1 MLITQTVERKISTHE
16 AEKAGRNNLIVMT
29 FNAEDIL
36 TYLEYHTQGYEGHY
50 DFFFLLKEDF
60 IGSMFDEDGS
70 TEMLAINLDIKT
82 SEEVKMF
89 EVEGKQAFFDTVL
102 EELKK
107 ETEGDNSRF
116 KYNMANDEGFKC
128 EVIRISLIGMIEFFL
143 HKEGIELTV
152 KHKLANQVLKSL
164 YSKKLLTERIE
175 TLLDSIHEDSE
186 EYEVYDKPYVTV
198 VTLLEETESLREF
211 LDKVVFKP
219 EGTIQ

>member
-16 AEKAGRNNLIVMT
+16 AEQAGKNKLIVMT
-29 FNAEDIL
+29 FNADDIL

-60 IGSMFDEDGS
+60 VGSMFEEDGS

-82 SEEVKMF
+82 SEEVKMLD
-89 EVEGKQAFFDTVL
+89 VEEKQAFFDATL
-102 EELKK
+102 DELKK
-107 ETEGDNSRF
+107 ETNGDNNRLR
-116 KYNMANDEGFKC
+116 YNMVNEFFKC

-143 HKEGIELTV
+143 HKEGIELTS
-152 KHKLANQVLKSL
+152 KHRLANQVLKSL
-164 YSKKLLTERIE
+164 HVKKLLSERIE
-175 TLLDSIHEDSE
+175 TLLDSIYEDSE
-186 EYEVYDKPYVTV
+186 DYEVYDKPYVTV
-198 VTLLEETESLREF
+198 ATLLEETESIRKF